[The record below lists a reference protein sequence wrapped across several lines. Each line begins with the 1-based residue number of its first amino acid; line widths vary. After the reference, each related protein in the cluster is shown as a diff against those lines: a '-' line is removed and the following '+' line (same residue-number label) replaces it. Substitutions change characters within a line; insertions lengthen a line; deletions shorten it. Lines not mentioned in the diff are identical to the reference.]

1 VRSRVFALA
10 LVALMAPALAAQNC
24 QVTAPPGSCTT
35 ATLTTP
41 ATITIPRTVLLT
53 MSTTTT
59 AATSTIADFDNSG
72 IDIVGPTATIN
83 GNRAW
88 TLLMA
93 ATATTLTNTGVGSR
107 PNKPTSDITWSTA
120 AAGTFVPLTT
130 TSVQLATGTATNS
143 TVTSL
148 FYRVALDWTLDKPGT
163 YSVGVT
169 FTLTT
174 P

>member
-1 VRSRVFALA
+1 MKSMLLAAA
-10 LVALMAPALAAQNC
+10 LVVLPALLGAQNC
-24 QVTAPPGSCTT
+24 QVPAPPGSCTT
-35 ATLTTP
+35 ANLTTP

-59 AATSTIADFDNSG
+59 AATTTITDFDNSR
-72 IDIVGPTATIN
+72 IDIAGPTATVN

-88 TLLMA
+88 TLLMT
-93 ATATTLTNTGVGSR
+93 ATASTLTNTGVGSR

-130 TSVQLATGTATNS
+130 STVQIATGTATNS

-148 FYRVALDWTLDKPGT
+148 FYRAALDWTLDKPGV